1 MLRRG
6 LVSFAGRTNALR
18 KLSASSPTKTWL
30 KRRRNIRVH
39 GTSSHLVRVAFHRV
53 FPELQVLQIDAGPT
67 CDAGEGVLGEADVQ
81 AGRVADDG
89 RQSAEQGRSAGHGDA
104 VGDEIRRQL
113 RLGLLERRGD
123 GLDD

>member
-1 MLRRG
+1 MLRRV
-6 LVSFAGRTNALR
+6 LVSFAGTTNALR

-53 FPELQVLQIDAGPT
+53 FPELQVLQIDAGPP
-67 CDAGEGVLGEADVQ
+67 CDASERVFGEADVQ

-89 RQSAEQGRSAGHGDA
+89 GQPAEQGRSAGHGDA
-104 VGDEIRRQL
+104 VVDEIGGEF
-113 RLGLLERRGD
+113 RLGLFE
-123 GLDD
+123 